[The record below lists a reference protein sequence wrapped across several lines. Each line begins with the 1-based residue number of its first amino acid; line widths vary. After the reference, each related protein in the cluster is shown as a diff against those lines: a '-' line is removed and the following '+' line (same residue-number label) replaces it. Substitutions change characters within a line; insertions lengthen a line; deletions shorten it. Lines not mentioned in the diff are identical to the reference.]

1 MFRYNF
7 ANPFDISLYHLINGL
22 AGHNHLLDD
31 LMIFFAKYALEFY
44 AILFIVAWLTLPKRD
59 IEHRH
64 AIIVAG
70 LSGILALLINVIIS
84 HVWYRPRPFTV
95 LHKGT
100 YLQLISHS
108 KDASFP
114 SDHTSGSFGFASG
127 SWGHNTKWIS
137 GTFTVIAFLV
147 MFSRIYVGVHY
158 PTDVIA
164 SLIVG
169 VLSGK
174 IMWRFSRLFYPIT
187 LFFAK
192 LFRFGPV
199 QENSKNDVE

>member
-1 MFRYNF
+1 MFRSNF

-70 LSGILALLINVIIS
+70 LSGILALLINVVIS